1 MLFSKLFLYSQK
13 YHYSFSKYHD
23 IILRLYHPSLITTK
37 AYYLLTRQNLKTFDI
52 SSKKS
57 DGKKNNNIPWLVY
70 NLPQDPHC
78 IVVTHIFKI
87 DVIHLGGEGIM
98 RHKKKVYLDS

>member
-1 MLFSKLFLYSQK
+1 M
-13 YHYSFSKYHD
+13 
-23 IILRLYHPSLITTK
+23 
-37 AYYLLTRQNLKTFDI
+37 

-57 DGKKNNNIPWLVY
+57 DGKKNIPWLVY

-78 IVVTHIFKI
+78 IVITHIFKI

-98 RHKKKVYLDS
+98 RHKKKGLFRLLSGDELFIDADDEE

>member
-1 MLFSKLFLYSQK
+1 ME
-13 YHYSFSKYHD
+13 
-23 IILRLYHPSLITTK
+23 
-37 AYYLLTRQNLKTFDI
+37 
-52 SSKKS
+52 KK
-57 DGKKNNNIPWLVY
+57 KNNIPWLVY